1 MSLADAATICI
12 RHRMHACHASAAPGS
27 SMNQAITIPLTA
39 CQSFALELTQ
49 ADARRDCTIQAH
61 SSRLHGCGNRF
72 ANSG

>member
-1 MSLADAATICI
+1 
-12 RHRMHACHASAAPGS
+12 
-27 SMNQAITIPLTA
+27 MNQAITIPLTA